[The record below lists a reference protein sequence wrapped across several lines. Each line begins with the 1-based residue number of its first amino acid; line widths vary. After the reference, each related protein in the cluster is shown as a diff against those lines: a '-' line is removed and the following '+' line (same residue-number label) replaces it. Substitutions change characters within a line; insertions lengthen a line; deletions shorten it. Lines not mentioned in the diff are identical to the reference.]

1 MTASCRGDAAERLG
15 SGVACAALEESAE
28 RVGTRKEGPH
38 ALQGRRRGPRLVR
51 SIETLCPPDIAAA
64 FGKIMTDQ
72 RCSSFKTFLRCSRRA
87 AEARYSALAARWPRV
102 LAPDE
107 AMAPRADH
115 FLSGHCL
122 S

>member
-1 MTASCRGDAAERLG
+1 MWARGRKDLTPCRAGDVVHG
-15 SGVACAALEESAE
+15 SFGA
-28 RVGTRKEGPH
+28 
-38 ALQGRRRGPRLVR
+38 PR
-51 SIETLCPPDIAAA
+51 LCPPDIAAV

-72 RCSSFKTFLRCSRRA
+72 RCSSFKTFLRRSRRA
-87 AEARYSALAARWPRV
+87 AEARYSALAARRPRV